1 MKENSSNHGRLVSRV
16 SANQPF
22 FQKKSESEPA
32 MEPGVRDQT
41 FFGETM
47 GFFTLPNT
55 DIKSSD
61 QKQNGVGGFFSK
73 KRKDPFFRPTAIQP
87 KLTIGQP
94 NDQYETEADDIAEQV
109 VKMPES
115 KKEQTRFSDNKN
127 EQEGFS
133 TNRSITSQIT
143 PTQNSFSPIS
153 DVTHPIQGKFFQE
166 QDKAIFQL
174 ENQIN
179 NSKGGGMPMDRDI
192 QSTMSRKFGADF
204 SGVRIHTG
212 VQSAHMSE
220 KLGAKAFTVGNDIHF
235 NQGQYDPSSLHGKKL
250 LAHELTHTLQ
260 QGAAHADTIQS
271 TSKNIVQLRTD
282 LGYHSWTS
290 TFMGRRTIH
299 RSVIALTQP
308 EWEARLRNLDEES
321 EYREVQ
327 GFLECAINPGIANQT
342 SHPNGWPDYV
352 NHIDRAPNREE
363 ILDFMRALYSVGSD
377 LDLPDGG
384 WRDEGGPFRLSLR
397 EQIATLISRYQGFI
411 IQEFSEQGNVIPES
425 NVAAIVDET
434 NADYVLSRGVM
445 MSIINNAGATA
456 MKALDMAVTANN
468 LTDQLRRETSLAT
481 AYEMVRNAGRTIRY
495 AITQETI
502 QIQFNQAVVSNIFD
516 TVWGTLPGG
525 GALTG
530 VAKDLLKLGL
540 KTMVEE
546 ASQQEGSTAQAEA
559 LNNSFVRYANQ
570 LVRDGHTTSAI
581 IQPAINGFEA
591 VRR

>member
-1 MKENSSNHGRLVSRV
+1 MKENSSNHGKLVGSV

-22 FQKKSESEPA
+22 FQKKSENEPV

-47 GFFTLPNT
+47 GSFPSPNT
-55 DIKSSD
+55 DIKAIDRRQSLAS
-61 QKQNGVGGFFSK
+61 GVFSK
-73 KRKDPFFRPTAIQP
+73 NRKDSFFKPTTIQP

-109 VKMPES
+109 VKMPDLS
-115 KKEQTRFSDNKN
+115 KEQFRFSDNKN
-127 EQEGFS
+127 EQEGS
-133 TNRSITSQIT
+133 SINKGFTSQLT
-143 PTQNSFSPIS
+143 PTETIFSPIS
-153 DVTHPIQGKFFQE
+153 DVRQPIQGKFFQE
-166 QDKAIFQL
+166 QDKNFFQL

-179 NSKGGGMPMDRDI
+179 NSKGGGVPMDRDI
-192 QSTMSRKFGADF
+192 QSTMGQKFGADF

-212 VQSAHMSE
+212 VQSTLMND

-235 NQGQYDPSSLHGKKL
+235 NQGQYDPASFNGKRL

-260 QGAAHADTIQS
+260 QAAAQPNTIQS
-271 TSKNIVQLRTD
+271 ASKNIVQLRTD

-290 TFMGRRTIH
+290 TFMGRQTIH
-299 RSVIALTQP
+299 RSVIALTQQ

-327 GFLECAINPGIANQT
+327 GFLECAISPGIANQT
-342 SHPNGWPDYV
+342 SHPFGWPDYV

-384 WRDEGGPFRLSLR
+384 WGDEGGPFRLSLR

-411 IQEFSEQGNVIPES
+411 IQEFSEQGNVIPEA

-434 NADYVLSRGVM
+434 NADYVFSRGVM

-468 LTDQLRRETSLAT
+468 FTDQLQRETSLAT

-540 KTMVEE
+540 KTMLEE
-546 ASQQEGSTAQAEA
+546 ASEQEGSTAQAEA
-559 LNNSFVRYANQ
+559 LNNGFVRYANQ